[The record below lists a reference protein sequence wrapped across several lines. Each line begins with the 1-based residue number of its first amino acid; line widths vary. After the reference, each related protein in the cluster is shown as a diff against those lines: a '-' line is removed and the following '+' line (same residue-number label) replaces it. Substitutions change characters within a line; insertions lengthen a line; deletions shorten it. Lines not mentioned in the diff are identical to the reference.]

1 MAELKAIKGGRPPV
15 VFTPEQVIELKALA
29 SVLTK
34 GQVADYF
41 GITEKTLREAEKRQP
56 EVADAYRQG
65 RVNQVEAMASN
76 LVKLAL
82 AGNVVA
88 NIFYLKTQAGWS
100 ETQTELREI
109 PPMVVTLNT
118 DTTNAPDV

>member
-1 MAELKAIKGGRPPV
+1 MSAVKDNKGGRPPV
-15 VFTPEQVIELKALA
+15 VFTPEQVIEVKALA

-41 GITEKTLREAEKRQP
+41 GITEKTLREVEKRQP
-56 EVADAYRQG
+56 EVAEAYTQG
-65 RVNQVEAMASN
+65 RVNQLEAMGNN
-76 LVKLAL
+76 LIKLAL
-82 AGNVVA
+82 AGNVAA

-109 PPMVVTLNT
+109 PPMVVTVHP
-118 DTTNAPDV
+118 DATNAPDD